1 MLIKPKTLKVATM
14 MATTMMMMMIMMF
27 EREPG
32 ERSWLGRGR
41 GGGGST
47 ENSNQLLESANL
59 VAMRMMMLVRTVVNM
74 MVVKSHLGV
83 GGARHLTSDR
93 TRGSKKAARWL

>member
-1 MLIKPKTLKVATM
+1 M
-14 MATTMMMMMIMMF
+14 MATTMMMMIIMMF
-27 EREPG
+27 EGEPG

-59 VAMRMMMLVRTVVNM
+59 VAMGLMMLMRTVINM
-74 MVVKSHLGV
+74 MVVKKSPGS
-83 GGARHLTSDR
+83 GRRLTPDQ
-93 TRGSKKAARWL
+93 

>member
-1 MLIKPKTLKVATM
+1 MLLSSLGEQRPDL
-14 MATTMMMMMIMMF
+14 MMF

-47 ENSNQLLESANL
+47 ENSNHLLETATL
-59 VAMRMMMLVRTVVNM
+59 VAMRKMMLMRTVINM
-74 MVVKSHLGV
+74 MVVKKSPGS
-83 GGARHLTSDR
+83 GRRLTPDQ
-93 TRGSKKAARWL
+93 

>member
-1 MLIKPKTLKVATM
+1 M
-14 MATTMMMMMIMMF
+14 MATTMMMMIIMMF
-27 EREPG
+27 EGEPG

-47 ENSNQLLESANL
+47 ENSNQLLKLATL
-59 VAMRMMMLVRTVVNM
+59 VAIGMIMLMRTVINM

-83 GGARHLTSDR
+83 GGARHLASDR
-93 TRGSKKAARWL
+93 TRGSKKTARWL